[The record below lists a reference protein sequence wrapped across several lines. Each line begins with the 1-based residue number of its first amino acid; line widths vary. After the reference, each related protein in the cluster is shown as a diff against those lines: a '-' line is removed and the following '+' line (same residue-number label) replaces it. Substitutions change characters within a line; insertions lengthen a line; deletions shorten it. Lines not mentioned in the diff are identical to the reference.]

1 MSLLEIDMD
10 KYELEKIATDKTAM
24 DENWVCRAWTR
35 AQTQSDWSTL
45 NNQFQGAG
53 MAIFAIN
60 PDAAMDYWTLSDVA
74 FLHCLEGFRL

>member
-1 MSLLEIDMD
+1 MD

-24 DENWVCRAWTR
+24 DESWVCRAWTR
-35 AQTQSDWSTL
+35 AHTKSDWSTI

-74 FLHCLEGFRL
+74 SIHLLGDLSL